1 MQKVIFC
8 RKRIILNFNN
18 TLVLILIPSGWIE
31 MMKLQQF
38 IIAGVMIIMM
48 YDMEFAVGVPR
59 TGSFITVGMKL
70 LYFHSYTKLMLT
82 IS

>member
-1 MQKVIFC
+1 
-8 RKRIILNFNN
+8 
-18 TLVLILIPSGWIE
+18 

-59 TGSFITVGMKL
+59 TGSYITVGMKL